1 LPDIADT
8 GAGVATAKPAFP
20 LECGVSVNE
29 GLIGLVDPVCFPGRE
44 LLVDSLNH
52 ALFLAF
58 NASSDPSWPVV
69 LLAIIAA
76 KYLVALVP
84 LHIALVWSG
93 GTRAMRFLAIT
104 ALVALGVALAAN
116 QIIGFVAYTP
126 RPFLIGI
133 GHTLIDHRPSFSFPS
148 NHGTV
153 FFTYAIILGL
163 FGARGLAWMVAG
175 LGLLV
180 AWSRIYLGVHFPFDM
195 LGALLVSAC
204 ASFASL
210 QFMLRFCTRMFGRLD
225 DWALRL
231 LPLRG

>member
-1 LPDIADT
+1 
-8 GAGVATAKPAFP
+8 
-20 LECGVSVNE
+20 
-29 GLIGLVDPVCFPGRE
+29 
-44 LLVDSLNH
+44 
-52 ALFLAF
+52 
-58 NASSDPSWPVV
+58 
-69 LLAIIAA
+69 
-76 KYLVALVP
+76 
-84 LHIALVWSG
+84 
-93 GTRAMRFLAIT
+93 
-104 ALVALGVALAAN
+104 
-116 QIIGFVAYTP
+116 
-126 RPFLIGI
+126 
-133 GHTLIDHRPSFSFPS
+133 
-148 NHGTV
+148 V

-195 LGALLVSAC
+195 LGALVVSAC